1 MFSYLVFSKH
11 HLLNFG
17 VVSEEYPQL
26 CFIFPSM
33 YLCDDGLIHITS
45 QKLPIYNRL
54 NAEADKRIQ
63 VFIFKSDIKKTVINV
78 K

>member
-1 MFSYLVFSKH
+1 
-11 HLLNFG
+11 
-17 VVSEEYPQL
+17 
-26 CFIFPSM
+26 M
-33 YLCDDGLIHITS
+33 YLCDYGLIHITS

-63 VFIFKSDIKKTVINV
+63 VFIFKSDIKKTGINV